1 MANGYSR
8 SRSPVRAINSANP
21 SWGNGAPAPR
31 SWSEPLAP
39 ELPAAAPA
47 GYPVAENHPLACPEC
62 RSLLRLSLTPWSG
75 EMLPPQPQRMSPSTL
90 QPAPEQE
97 EDPDFEESIRRQAG
111 PDRRS
116 LGTERRGHD
125 PGRKR
130 TGAQVHHVRGHGPSL
145 RRARD
150 RRENGRRVAGE
161 PPAI

>member
-1 MANGYSR
+1 MANGYNR

-21 SWGNGAPAPR
+21 SWGNAAPAPR

-97 EDPDFEESIRRQAG
+97 EDPDFEESIRRHKRDLIAAALEQNGGVMTRAANA
-111 PDRRS
+111 
-116 LGTERRGHD
+116 LGLKYT
-125 PGRKR
+125 
-130 TGAQVHHVRGHGPSL
+130 TFVAMVHRFGVLETDGKT
-145 RRARD
+145 AA
-150 RRENGRRVAGE
+150 E
-161 PPAI
+161 